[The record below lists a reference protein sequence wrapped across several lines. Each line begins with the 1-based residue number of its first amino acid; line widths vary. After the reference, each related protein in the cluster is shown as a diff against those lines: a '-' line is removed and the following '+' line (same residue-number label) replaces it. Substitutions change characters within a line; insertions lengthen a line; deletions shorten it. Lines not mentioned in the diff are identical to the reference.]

1 MIERIWHSWTTPGNA
16 DACEHLF
23 RKRIIPGILA
33 RSPAGFHGIDL
44 LRRDAGEEV
53 EFVTLMRFASLDA
66 VRAFA
71 GPDHE
76 AAVVP
81 DEVRALLRRF
91 DARATHYEVQDLPR
105 DGCVTVAAR
114 ITARPGH
121 ELRVRDELHR
131 LLAPTRAEEG
141 CLNYDLHEE
150 TDRPGQFLLHET
162 WTSEAHLRRHLESAH
177 IGAWRAVAHDLLAQP
192 IEITLWKRIG

>member
-1 MIERIWHSWTTPGNA
+1 MIERIWHGWTRPENA
-16 DACEHLF
+16 DAYERLL

-33 RSPAGFHGIDL
+33 RPLPGFHGIEL

-53 EFVTLMRFASLDA
+53 EFVTRMRFASLDA

-71 GPDHE
+71 GREHE
-76 AAVVP
+76 TAVVP
-81 DEVRALLRRF
+81 DEARALLRRF
-91 DARATHYEVQDLPR
+91 DERATHYEVQDLPR
-105 DGCVTVAAR
+105 EECVTVAAR

-131 LLAPTRAEEG
+131 LLGPTRAEEG

-150 TDRPGQFLLHET
+150 ADRPGQFLFHET
-162 WTSEAHLRRHLESAH
+162 WTSEAHLKRHLESPH
-177 IGAWRAVAHDLLAQP
+177 IGAWRAVAGDLLAQP
-192 IEITLWKRIG
+192 IELTLWKRIG